1 MVRRRADA
9 YGYLLIVAL
18 FVILVAM
25 SAALLV
31 SASIHRQSRAYLRER
46 QQVELTAMT
55 DAALAL
61 ALSSLSVDTD
71 FTGATR
77 SFGPTG
83 GSRGRDVGAGTIEIE
98 VRADPLDDP
107 KVRLV
112 VVRAAFGASGRAAQA
127 RVCVKPDPSP
137 NEELCDG
144 RRRPWVIEWEPIPY
158 L

>member
-1 MVRRRADA
+1 MVKRRTGTS
-9 YGYLLIVAL
+9 GYVMIVAL

-25 SAALLV
+25 TAALLV
-31 SASIHRQSRAYLRER
+31 AASIHRQSRTYLRER

-61 ALSSLSVDTD
+61 ALSTLSVDTG
-71 FTGATR
+71 FTGTTR
-77 SFGPTG
+77 PFA
-83 GSRGRDVGAGTIEIE
+83 DGTIEIK
-98 VRADPLDDP
+98 VSADPLGNP

-127 RVCVKPDPSP
+127 RVCVEPDP
-137 NEELCDG
+137 NNQERCDG

-158 L
+158 R